1 MAEIA
6 WHKGDG
12 DETNTTVATCAIWTK
27 AYRNPQVEASIVPSN
42 QYRWSINNIPL
53 HFFEI

>member
-42 QYRWSINNIPL
+42 QYRW
-53 HFFEI
+53 